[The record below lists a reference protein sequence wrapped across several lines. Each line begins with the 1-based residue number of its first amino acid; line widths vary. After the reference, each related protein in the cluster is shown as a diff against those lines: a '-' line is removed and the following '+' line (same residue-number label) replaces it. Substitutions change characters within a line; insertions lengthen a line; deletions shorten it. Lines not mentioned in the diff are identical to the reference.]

1 MNIYNLNNNEIDL
14 STKNIYVLLLNFSM
28 LNYQDY
34 MTYLSDDEIQ
44 RVDNINN
51 KIKKNQFVISRAIV
65 KKLLSKY
72 LSKIPNQIEFSYN
85 KHGKPF
91 VPEKYNN
98 HSLEFNISHSDIYG
112 LIAITLY
119 YKIGVDIQRV
129 NHDINIDSLS
139 ERFFS
144 EDEKEQLMK
153 FDKNKRADVFHN
165 CWVKKESFIKAI
177 GSGVAYGLDNF
188 SVSLEENHRNYVLDL
203 KNKKWYCYKL
213 IEFENY
219 KTALTM
225 ETKSNIFLS
234 YKENYISNILH

>member
-14 STKNIYVLLLNFSM
+14 STKKIYVLLLNFSM

-112 LIAITLY
+112 LIAITLDN
-119 YKIGVDIQRV
+119 KIGVDIR
-129 NHDINIDSLS
+129 
-139 ERFFS
+139 
-144 EDEKEQLMK
+144 
-153 FDKNKRADVFHN
+153 
-165 CWVKKESFIKAI
+165 
-177 GSGVAYGLDNF
+177 
-188 SVSLEENHRNYVLDL
+188 LE
-203 KNKKWYCYKL
+203 C
-213 IEFENY
+213 
-219 KTALTM
+219 
-225 ETKSNIFLS
+225 
-234 YKENYISNILH
+234 

>member
-91 VPEKYNN
+91 
-98 HSLEFNISHSDIYG
+98 
-112 LIAITLY
+112 
-119 YKIGVDIQRV
+119 
-129 NHDINIDSLS
+129 
-139 ERFFS
+139 
-144 EDEKEQLMK
+144 
-153 FDKNKRADVFHN
+153 
-165 CWVKKESFIKAI
+165 
-177 GSGVAYGLDNF
+177 
-188 SVSLEENHRNYVLDL
+188 
-203 KNKKWYCYKL
+203 
-213 IEFENY
+213 
-219 KTALTM
+219 
-225 ETKSNIFLS
+225 
-234 YKENYISNILH
+234 